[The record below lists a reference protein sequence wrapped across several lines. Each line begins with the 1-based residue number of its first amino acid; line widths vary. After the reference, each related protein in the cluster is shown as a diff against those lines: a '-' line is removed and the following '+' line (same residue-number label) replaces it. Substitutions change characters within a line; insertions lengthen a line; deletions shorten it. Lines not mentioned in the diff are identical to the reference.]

1 MKWIAL
7 GPEGNIV
14 VWYNANPMLKS
25 IIYEVELPDGRV
37 NYYAANSIAENMLSQ
52 VYDEGYIVTLI
63 DLVLYYKIDYSAID
77 KSYKYVVT
85 RILQC
90 WLINMNQG

>member
-1 MKWIAL
+1 
-7 GPEGNIV
+7 
-14 VWYNANPMLKS
+14 MLKS

-37 NYYAANSIAENMLSQ
+37 NYYAANAIAENMLSQ

-77 KSYKYVVT
+77 KSYKYAVT
-85 RILQC
+85 RILQR

>member
-1 MKWIAL
+1 
-7 GPEGNIV
+7 
-14 VWYNANPMLKS
+14 MLKS
-25 IIYEVELPDGRV
+25 IIYEVELPDGWV
-37 NYYAANSIAENMLSQ
+37 NYYAQNAIAENMLSQ

-63 DLVLYYKIDYSAID
+63 DSVLYYKIDYSAIY

>member
-1 MKWIAL
+1 
-7 GPEGNIV
+7 
-14 VWYNANPMLKS
+14 MLNQ
-25 IIYEVELPDGRV
+25 IIYEVEFTDGQV

-63 DLVLYYKIDYSAID
+63 DSVLYYKIDYSEID